1 MQPAATTLTPPIAA
15 VRRAPFWTPSLTDF
29 FFFATIFWLFLAEPG
44 GWERLL
50 WDGDTALH
58 TRTGDWILDHGS
70 IPVTDPFS
78 YTQPGERWY
87 AFQWLTGVL
96 FAWLNRMAGLK
107 GIVLLSGGLIALTMT
122 VLVRDMVRRGASGL
136 IAIVLA
142 LIATNAMSI
151 HFHARP
157 HLFTL
162 LFLVMGHYLIARDL
176 EEPSP
181 RVWFIL
187 PLVLFWVNMHSGFPV
202 MLATL
207 GLLTTGRG
215 LSALTGEGNWRQ
227 VLRYGVLT
235 ALAALTTLLNPNGF
249 ALYQHISK
257 FLSNSWILQYV
268 DEYKSPVFR
277 SEPMYYFMAILFA
290 GLMAARTQIEKRQWH
305 TLFWLLFFGAGSL
318 VSARH
323 VPIFMIIALP
333 PVALELTALLRQ
345 WADRA
350 GPKSTA
356 EVLFDIGEKT
366 TQKLQPIG
374 V

>member
-176 EEPSP
+176 EEP
-181 RVWFIL
+181 
-187 PLVLFWVNMHSGFPV
+187 
-202 MLATL
+202 
-207 GLLTTGRG
+207 
-215 LSALTGEGNWRQ
+215 
-227 VLRYGVLT
+227 
-235 ALAALTTLLNPNGF
+235 
-249 ALYQHISK
+249 
-257 FLSNSWILQYV
+257 
-268 DEYKSPVFR
+268 
-277 SEPMYYFMAILFA
+277 
-290 GLMAARTQIEKRQWH
+290 
-305 TLFWLLFFGAGSL
+305 
-318 VSARH
+318 
-323 VPIFMIIALP
+323 
-333 PVALELTALLRQ
+333 
-345 WADRA
+345 
-350 GPKSTA
+350 
-356 EVLFDIGEKT
+356 
-366 TQKLQPIG
+366 
-374 V
+374 